1 MSKLM
6 ITAFSAL
13 AILSS
18 CSKTTTDEPT
28 NEGIKL
34 VTSINGLARAT
45 NTAFEAGDKISV
57 YAYEK
62 NSTPKVFRFDNN
74 EHTTANGTDWTGAK
88 MEWAESDHN
97 KTYNFI
103 AIYPAELRVAGADL
117 DNVEFTLS
125 STISNDLLVAN
136 PTTNITISDNTVDLV
151 FSHIMSKLTVNLK
164 YKVEFV
170 TTPTVEGIKALGLNT
185 TARIN
190 FFTKAFSNLTTTA
203 DIALNEVTVNE
214 TYNAIVL
221 PQPIAIGTK
230 MIQVTIA
237 GKPYT
242 FTTTEAITL
251 APNKHTTLN
260 LSVGAD
266 GTITVGSITIADW
279 GSEEE
284 FNGNAPQE

>member
-1 MSKLM
+1 M

-18 CSKTTTDEPT
+18 CSENTTNEPM

-34 VTSINGLARAT
+34 VTSINSLTRAT

-74 EHTTANGTDWTGAK
+74 EHTTANGIDWTGAK
-88 MEWAESDHN
+88 MEWAESDRT

-103 AIYPAELRVAGADL
+103 AIYPAELGVTGADL
-117 DNVEFTLS
+117 DKVEFTLS
-125 STISNDLLVAN
+125 STISNDLLVAA
-136 PTTNITISDNTVDLV
+136 PTTDITISDKTVDLE

-164 YKVEFV
+164 YKTGFE
-170 TTPTVEGIKALGLNT
+170 TTPTVEEIKALGLNT
-185 TARIN
+185 TATID
-190 FFTKAFSNLTTTA
+190 FFTKAFSNLATA
-203 DIALNEVTVNE
+203 ANITLNEVTANE
-214 TYNAIVL
+214 AYNTIVL

-230 MIQVTIA
+230 MIEITIA

-242 FTTTEAITL
+242 FTTVEAITL
-251 APNKHTTLN
+251 ASNKHTTLN

-279 GSEEE
+279 GSEDE
-284 FNGNAPQE
+284 FEGNAPQE